1 MYNRKFYTD
10 GIEVIRIIHKSES
23 GYLVKDQD
31 DKVLLLNNIN
41 SYRLL
46 DDKRNIKDWYN
57 DSKAFMKE
65 HPWAAVS
72 TAIGVF
78 FGLTAF

>member
-1 MYNRKFYTD
+1 MYNTRYYTD
-10 GIEVIRIIHKSES
+10 GLEVIKIIHKSET

-31 DKVLLLNNIN
+31 DKVLLLNNIEG
-41 SYRLL
+41 YRLL
-46 DDKRNIKDWYN
+46 DDKRSIKDWYN

-65 HPWAAVS
+65 HPLAAIS
-72 TAIGVF
+72 TAVGVF

>member
-31 DKVLLLNNIN
+31 DEVLLLNNIN

-65 HPWAAVS
+65 HPLAAVS

>member
-1 MYNRKFYTD
+1 MKTSKYYTD
-10 GIEVIRIIHKSES
+10 GLEVITIIQES
-23 GYLVKDQD
+23 KAGYLVKDAD
-31 DKVLLLNNIN
+31 DKVLLLNNLK

-46 DDKRNIKDWYN
+46 DDNKSIKDWYN

-65 HPWAAVS
+65 HPLAAFS
-72 TAIGVF
+72 AAMGVF